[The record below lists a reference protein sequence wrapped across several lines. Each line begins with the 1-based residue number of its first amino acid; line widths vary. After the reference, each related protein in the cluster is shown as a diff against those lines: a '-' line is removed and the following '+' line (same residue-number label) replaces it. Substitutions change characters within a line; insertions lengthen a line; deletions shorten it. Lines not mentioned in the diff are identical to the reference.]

1 MDLDF
6 FIVQTLS
13 GISFAAI
20 LFLLA
25 SGLSLIFGVMNIV
38 NIAHGS
44 YYMLGSYI
52 GLSIF
57 WKTGSFFL
65 SILGA
70 ALFIAIIGI
79 AMQRFF
85 LRRYFE
91 HFPQVLMTMGFAL
104 IFRDLALLIWG
115 GDPLTFPAPKFLQG
129 SLHMGE
135 IIFPYYRLFVI
146 SLSIAVAIALW
157 VFNEKTSFGAKL
169 RATVDDNEM
178 ARGIGINVP
187 LVSAMMF
194 GLGAFLAAFGGV
206 VGAPFFGVFAGADFE
221 ILPLAFVVVIVGGM
235 GSLKGAAVGSI
246 LVGLVD
252 NFGKALVPDLSYF
265 TLFLPMAIVLAIK
278 PTGLFGRK

>member
-1 MDLDF
+1 MEF
-6 FIVQTLS
+6 IIVQTLS

-44 YYMLGSYI
+44 YYMLGGYI
-52 GLSIF
+52 GISIF
-57 WKTGSFFL
+57 WKTGSFVL
-65 SILGA
+65 AILGA
-70 ALFIAIIGI
+70 GLSIAIIGI
-79 AMQRFF
+79 GMQRFL

-91 HFPQVLMTMGFAL
+91 HYPQVLMTMGFAL

-115 GDPLTFPAPKFLQG
+115 GDPLSFPAPAFLQG
-129 SLHMGE
+129 SIHMGE
-135 IIFPYYRLFVI
+135 IVFPIYRLFVI
-146 SLSIAVAIALW
+146 ALSIAVAILLW
-157 VFNEKTSFGAKL
+157 LFNEKTSFGASL

-178 ARGIGINVP
+178 ARGVGINVP
-187 LVSAMMF
+187 LVSALMF

-206 VGAPFFGVFAGADFE
+206 VAAPFFGVYAGADFE